1 MEQFINDASDVT
13 SQLFGPESGIP
24 WWAWVVVVAAV
35 FWKVA
40 VREPK
45 TADELAHERDEVMLG
60 EMFEGSKGKK
70 GKKKKK

>member
-1 MEQFINDASDVT
+1 MEQYLTTASDVT
-13 SQLFGPESGIP
+13 TALFGPESGIP
-24 WWAWVVVVAAV
+24 WWAWLLVVVAV

-45 TADELAHERDEVMLG
+45 TATERDNAMLG
-60 EMFEGSKGKK
+60 EMFGDDNK